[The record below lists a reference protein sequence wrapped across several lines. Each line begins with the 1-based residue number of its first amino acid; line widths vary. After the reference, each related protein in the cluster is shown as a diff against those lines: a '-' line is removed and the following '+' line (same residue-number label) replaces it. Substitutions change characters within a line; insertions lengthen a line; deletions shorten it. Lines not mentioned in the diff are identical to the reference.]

1 MAQLRLLL
9 QSKYRQKSPP
19 SGKCEGEPG
28 AEAIADVIDVARH
41 AMGAA
46 ITTDDTSS
54 YVVQAAP
61 TTTISSKEEA
71 N

>member
-1 MAQLRLLL
+1 M
-9 QSKYRQKSPP
+9 
-19 SGKCEGEPG
+19 EPG

-41 AMGAA
+41 AMDAA

-54 YVVQAAP
+54 YVVLVAP
-61 TTTISSKEEA
+61 TATISSKEEA